1 MQTTL
6 EELSEQMKRIESYLK
21 ALIEVNL
28 ELIEEV
34 EPETWEVEDLEERSR
49 DEFIEWRLIKNE
61 L

>member
-6 EELSEQMKRIESYLK
+6 EELNEQMKRIESYLK

-34 EPETWEVEDLEERSR
+34 EPEAWEVEDLEERSR

>member
-34 EPETWEVEDLEERSR
+34 EPEAWEVEDLEERSR
-49 DEFIEWRLIKNE
+49 DEFLEWRLIKNE

>member
-34 EPETWEVEDLEERSR
+34 EPEAWEVEDLEERSR

>member
-6 EELSEQMKRIESYLK
+6 EQLSEQMKRIESYLK

-34 EPETWEVEDLEERSR
+34 EPEAWEVEDLEERSR